1 MRRKWIISLL
11 VLLAF
16 CLIYFVSRAAP
27 ARTIQVSFINVG
39 EGDAALI
46 RDNGFDVLIDGG
58 QSFAG
63 PTVVAYLRQQGITD
77 LDVMLASHA
86 DSDHIGGLIDVLNA
100 PDITVQQVLYNG
112 YPGDTTTWSTFATAV
127 ANEGVSLTAAQFPI
141 TYTWGEMTAHILN
154 PAPGLG
160 NPETN
165 DASVVVL
172 LDHGQNHFL
181 FTGDIDG
188 TIEATVVARGTP
200 VTADVL
206 KVAHHGSKYSSS
218 AVFLSAVNPKEAVI
232 SVGNNSYGHP
242 AAETI
247 SRLLAAGARVWRT
260 DINGTIVITSDGTTY
275 TVEPSIVYIYLPLVI
290 KSTPQPAPTF
300 TPRPP
305 YPTPSAYPT
314 QLTRTSPPATT
325 SSPFPTPTG
334 TAIPPTV
341 TYTPTSTPTSTPTQ
355 GVVTTGNVAITYIYY
370 NGAGSMEPDEYVE
383 IRNDDYRCIQLYPW
397 LAQRYRWP

>member
-1 MRRKWIISLL
+1 MRCKWIISLL

-16 CLIYFVSRAAP
+16 CLIYFASRAAP
-27 ARTIQVSFINVG
+27 TSTVQVSFINVG
-39 EGDAALI
+39 QGDAALI

-58 QSFAG
+58 QPFAG
-63 PTVVAYLRQQGITD
+63 PTVVAYLRQQGVDDI
-77 LDVMLASHA
+77 DVMIASHS
-86 DSDHIGGLIDVLNA
+86 DSDHIGGLIDVLNS
-100 PDITVQQVLYNG
+100 DIPVQEVLYNG
-112 YPGDTTTWSTFATAV
+112 YPGDTTTWYTFATAV
-127 ANEGVSLTAAQFPI
+127 ANEGISLTAAQFPI

-242 AAETI
+242 AVETI

-260 DINGTIVITSDGTTY
+260 DIHGTIVIISDGTTY
-275 TVEPSIVYIYLPLVI
+275 SVVPSTVYLYLPLLW
-290 KSTPQPAPTF
+290 KNP
-300 TPRPP
+300 
-305 YPTPSAYPT
+305 
-314 QLTRTSPPATT
+314 TSP
-325 SSPFPTPTG
+325 
-334 TAIPPTV
+334 IPTV
-341 TYTPTSTPTSTPTQ
+341 TLTL
-355 GVVTTGNVAITYIYY
+355 
-370 NGAGSMEPDEYVE
+370 E
-383 IRNDDYRCIQLYPW
+383 IPV
-397 LAQRYRWP
+397 PPP